1 MISAQCMQMPP
12 TDSQSLSCAPP
23 AAVCCMQEST
33 EQGVDNTPTI
43 PGCGILAAN
52 HKIEPQWCHFPT
64 YHTVHIVHE
73 TGAVAVGNECKAI
86 NSSMILAAVL
96 LLQA

>member
-1 MISAQCMQMPP
+1 MYA
-12 TDSQSLSCAPP
+12 DAPNRFTIP
-23 AAVCCMQEST
+23 VMCTTCGGVLYAREYT